1 MSTDIDYAPTGI
13 LDDRDTLFTTLRN
26 GDLAATMTAIDTG
39 LLTGG
44 RWFIDAQHN
53 PGLFSIV
60 YNPATDT
67 SARLVV
73 ADASQLPAAGGS
85 TSVTVHYYDRYQID
99 GSGNPLPGRGFAE
112 TLVFTVE
119 PGTTRE
125 LDRFGADLSLGA
137 ASGSAN
143 PALATLSDGGFA
155 AVWQGADQAL
165 WAQLRD
171 AVGNARGAAFALTPS
186 ADGVPEGAPS
196 VAALDGGRFVTAY
209 TVGAGADARIAYR
222 IVDAAGKAGPQQ
234 FADAGATGDSAM
246 PDVVALQ
253 GGGFALAWRA
263 GGQVHVRSAD
273 AAGNL
278 GPEQVY
284 GTLGSAFSPALA
296 AKGASYVVSWGEIN
310 DGNVYLAQNGGP
322 VILASGDGYAASIG
336 TAAPLPELSVLKD
349 GSMVV
354 AWDSY
359 LNSPFGFGVSDIF
372 FQRFDAAGN
381 RLGAMAQANLD
392 SGGGRYDVSVT
403 ALSDG
408 GFALAW
414 QSQSGDFDGNGI
426 FGRRFGA
433 DGSAIDAREFAI
445 NESRAGDQ
453 ASPVLSA
460 LANGGFATAWID
472 TQANG
477 AVQVEARVLE
487 GALAPAAS
495 APAAAAPE
503 LVTPVVTA
511 PLAVV
516 SKPAPAPAASAGLA
530 PSAGAGASAGGS
542 AGASAGGAAATYG
555 SDRSNS
561 FKAAA
566 GDHKIDGLGGID
578 SISYGGARSM
588 FAITREA
595 GAAIVSDRKG
605 GSGSDTLVNVERV
618 HFSDV
623 SVALDIEGVAG
634 QAYRLYQ
641 AAFDRAPD
649 KAGMGYWIKMMDGG
663 ASLESVAAGFA
674 ASKEFAD
681 LYGADA
687 SDARFVELLYQ
698 NVLHRQLDVPG
709 RDYWLGALEQGQGR
723 QQVLAFFSESGENQT
738 QVIGAIQHGIEFTP
752 WG

>member
-125 LDRFGADLSLGA
+125 LEGFGQDLSLGA
-137 ASGSAN
+137 ASGGAS
-143 PALATLSDGGFA
+143 PALATLSDGSFA

-165 WAQLRD
+165 WAQVRD
-171 AVGNARGAAFALTPS
+171 AAGNARGPAFALTSS
-186 ADGVPEGAPS
+186 ADGIAEGAPS
-196 VAALDGGRFVTAY
+196 VAALDGGRFVSAY
-209 TVGAGADARIAYR
+209 VVGAGADARIAYR
-222 IVDAAGKAGPQQ
+222 IVDAAGNAGPQQ
-234 FADAGATGDSAM
+234 FADSGAAGDSAM

-310 DGNVYLAQNGGP
+310 DGNVYLAQNGGAA
-322 VILASGDGYAASIG
+322 VLASGDGYAASIG
-336 TAAPLPELSVLKD
+336 TAAPLPELSVLQD

-381 RLGAMAQANLD
+381 RLGAMTQANLD
-392 SGGGRYDVSVT
+392 SGGGRYDVSVA

-414 QSQSGDFDGNGI
+414 QSQRGDFDGNGI

-445 NESRAGDQ
+445 NEARAGDQ
-453 ASPVLSA
+453 ANPVLSA
-460 LANGGFATAWID
+460 LANGGFATAWLD

-477 AVQVEARVLE
+477 AMQVEARVME
-487 GALAPAAS
+487 GAELAAAPVAS
-495 APAAAAPE
+495 APVVATPA
-503 LVTPVVTA
+503 VTTPVMTA
-511 PLAVV
+511 PAPVV
-516 SKPAPAPAASAGLA
+516 SKPVPAPAASAGPA
-530 PSAGAGASAGGS
+530 PSPGAGASAGGS
-542 AGASAGGAAATYG
+542 AGAVSG
-555 SDRSNS
+555 SERGNS

-578 SISYGGARSM
+578 SITYGGARSM

-595 GAAIVSDRKG
+595 GAATVADRKG
-605 GSGSDTLVNVERV
+605 GSGTDTLVNVERV

-634 QAYRLYQ
+634 QAYRLYK

-649 KAGMGYWIKMMDGG
+649 KAGIGYWIKMMDGG

-681 LYGADA
+681 LYGANA
-687 SDARFVELLYQ
+687 SDAGFVELLYQ
-698 NVLHRQLDVPG
+698 NVLHRQLDAPG
-709 RDYWLGALEQGQGR
+709 RDFWLGALEQGQGR
-723 QQVLAFFSESGENQT
+723 QQVLAFFSESAENQT
-738 QVIGAIQHGIEFTP
+738 QVIGTIQHGIEFTP
-752 WG
+752 WA